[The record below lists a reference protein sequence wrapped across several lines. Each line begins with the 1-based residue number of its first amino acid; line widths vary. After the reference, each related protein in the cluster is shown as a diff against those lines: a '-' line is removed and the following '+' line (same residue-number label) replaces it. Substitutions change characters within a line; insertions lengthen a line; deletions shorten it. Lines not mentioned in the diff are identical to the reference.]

1 MPERD
6 YLLRLIEQAAQVL
19 AGIVWERE
27 QGRPEVAVQ
36 GVIHGMEQL
45 FGLSVEDLAALD
57 IDQILGQ
64 LTREESPENA
74 RDKCLTFAALNEQA
88 GLAFLERDLPA
99 LSQPAFHLA
108 LVFTLQALTAY
119 PRAGAPAFAPK
130 VDTLLFQLEGFELPA
145 TTQALLA
152 AYRRGPAE
160 N

>member
-19 AGIVWERE
+19 AGIVRE
-27 QGRPEVAVQ
+27 LEEGRPEGAVQ
-36 GVIHGMEQL
+36 GVIHAMEQL
-45 FGLSVEDLAALD
+45 FGLAVEDLAGLD
-57 IDQILGQ
+57 VDQIFAQ
-64 LTREESPENA
+64 LTREEHPANA

-108 LVFTLQALTAY
+108 LDFTLRALTAY

-130 VDTLLFQLEGFELPA
+130 VDALLFQLEGFALPTS
-145 TTQALLA
+145 TTGLLA
-152 AYRRGPAE
+152 VYRQQAAGA
-160 N
+160 

>member
-19 AGIVWERE
+19 AGIVRERE
-27 QGRPEVAVQ
+27 EGRPEAAVQ
-36 GVIHGMEQL
+36 GVIHAMEQL

-57 IDQILGQ
+57 LEGILGQ

-74 RDKCLTFAALNEQA
+74 RDKCLAFAALNEQA

-119 PRAGAPAFAPK
+119 PRAGTPAFAPR
-130 VDTLLFQLEGFELPA
+130 VDALLFQLEGFELPA
-145 TTQALLA
+145 ATVTLLA
-152 AYRRGPAE
+152 AYRRGLE
-160 N
+160 S